1 MIERII
7 IDKIREQLG
16 YFPVV
21 TLTGTRQCGKSTLL
35 KGGLNEFS
43 YVSLEEPDVRNIAAS
58 DPKGFLSGL
67 KLPVIIDEAQYVPAL
82 FSYIQTLVDNTDR
95 CGQILLSGSHNFL
108 LMEKITQSLAGRAAV
123 LKLAPF
129 SMNELRRAGRLSGD
143 IDEIMFRGM
152 YPRIH
157 DKGIPPMNFFPSL
170 IQTYIERDVRLIRN
184 IPDADLF
191 RRFLHV
197 MAARSGQVIN
207 HTELGISLGI
217 SQPTL
222 KAWIS
227 ILKESYII
235 FSLPPYYKN
244 INKRL
249 VKSSKL
255 YFYDTGLLCYLLGI
269 TDVKML
275 KQSESRGAVFETF
288 MVSEYVKGRMFKG
301 LEPDVFFVRDT
312 NQNEIDLMTGDAD
325 PVAYEIKSSSEMN
338 EKHFSSMKK
347 MADILGLRPE
357 NCNCIYTGAM
367 DMRLKYGN
375 FISYGNAFR
384 DE

>member
-1 MIERII
+1 MIERLI
-7 IDKIREQLG
+7 IDKIREQLE

-35 KGGLNEFS
+35 KEGLKGFG
-43 YVSLEEPDVRNIAAS
+43 YISLEDPDVRSIAAT
-58 DPKGFLSGL
+58 DPKGFLGGL

-82 FSYIQTLVDNTDR
+82 FSYIQTRVDDMNR
-95 CGQILLSGSHNFL
+95 CGQIVLSGSHNFL
-108 LMEKITQSLAGRAAV
+108 LMEKISQSLAGRAAV

-129 SMNELRRAGRLSGD
+129 SMRELIEAGKLPAD

-157 DKGIPPMNFFPSL
+157 DKDIPPSDYFPSL

-191 RRFLHV
+191 RKFLRI
-197 MAARSGQVIN
+197 MAIRSGQIVN
-207 HTELGISLGI
+207 YTELGVCLGI

-222 KAWIS
+222 KAWLS

-244 INKRL
+244 LNKRL

-269 TDVKML
+269 TDAQKL
-275 KQSESRGAVFETF
+275 RQSESRGAVFETL
-288 MVSEYVKGRMFKG
+288 MVSEYMKSRMFRG
-301 LEPDVFFVRDT
+301 LEANAFFVRDT
-312 NQNEIDLMTGDAD
+312 NQNEIDLITGD
-325 PVAYEIKSSSEMN
+325 PEPLAYEIKASTEMS

-347 MADILGLRPE
+347 MADILGLKPE
-357 NCNCIYTGAM
+357 NCNCIYTG
-367 DMRLKYGN
+367 DMEMSLSFGKFVNYRK
-375 FISYGNAFR
+375 AF
-384 DE
+384 

>member
-1 MIERII
+1 MIQRSII
-7 IDKIREQLG
+7 EKISEQLG
-16 YFPVV
+16 YFPVI

-35 KGGLNEFS
+35 KEGLKGFG
-43 YVSLEEPDVRNIAAS
+43 YVSLEDPDVRSIAAS
-58 DPKGFLSGL
+58 DPKGFLNGL
-67 KLPVIIDEAQYVPAL
+67 KLPVIIDEAQYVPEL
-82 FSYIQTLVDNTDR
+82 FSYIQTIVDSMDK
-95 CGQILLSGSHNFL
+95 CGQIVLSGSHNFL
-108 LMEKITQSLAGRAAV
+108 LMEKISQSLAGRAAV

-129 SMNELRRAGRLSGD
+129 SIRELLKAGVLPED
-143 IDEIMFRGM
+143 IDEIMYRGM

-157 DKGIPPMNFFPSL
+157 DKNIPPIVYFPSL

-191 RRFLHV
+191 RKFLKAI
-197 MAARSGQVIN
+197 AARSGQIVN
-207 HTELGISLGI
+207 YTELGVSLGI

-269 TDVKML
+269 TDPQKL
-275 KQSESRGAVFETF
+275 RQSESRGAVFETL
-288 MVSEYVKGRMFKG
+288 MVSEYVKSRIFRG
-301 LEPDVFFVRDT
+301 LETDAFFVRDT
-312 NQNEIDLMTGDAD
+312 NQNEIDLITGDAT
-325 PVAYEIKSSSEMN
+325 PVAYEIKSTTEMN
-338 EKHFSSMKK
+338 EKYFSSMKK
-347 MADILGLRPE
+347 MADILGLKPE
-357 NCNCIYTGAM
+357 NCNCIYTGNM
-367 DMRLKYGN
+367 DMSLKYGN
-375 FISYGNAFR
+375 FINYRNAF
-384 DE
+384 